1 MGRHVQVGSSCGL
14 QCQSLGNSVS
24 AQHIYVV
31 EHQVVRMGQGIAQIS
46 TLADAKTLGLKDRQV
61 LRWADRWSTFRGG
74 HHAWV
79 LLVVLDS
86 VH

>member
-1 MGRHVQVGSSCGL
+1 
-14 QCQSLGNSVS
+14 
-24 AQHIYVV
+24 
-31 EHQVVRMGQGIAQIS
+31 
-46 TLADAKTLGLKDRQV
+46 